1 MSRVHKITGYLWD
14 ANDTY
19 GELNGGAFESW
30 FKGSCYVGRFEF
42 FSPVFTVE
50 SVEIPDEELY
60 DDDGC
65 SDFGDIEDYRKLF
78 KE

>member
-19 GELNGGAFESW
+19 GELNGENFEDW
-30 FKGSCYVGRFEF
+30 FDGNCYVGEFEF

-50 SVEIPDEELY
+50 SVEIPDEE
-60 DDDGC
+60 DDDL
-65 SDFGDIEDYRKLF
+65 DDVDIEDYHKFF
-78 KE
+78 KD